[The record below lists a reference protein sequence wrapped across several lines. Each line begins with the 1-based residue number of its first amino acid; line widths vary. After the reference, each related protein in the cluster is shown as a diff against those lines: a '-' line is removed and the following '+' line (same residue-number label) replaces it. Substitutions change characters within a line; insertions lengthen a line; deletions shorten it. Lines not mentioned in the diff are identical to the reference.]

1 MKPLFRIAL
10 LVLGFLAIVPAAH
23 ANGVVVE
30 GNYARAGG
38 NWGTELGGGLDVGAG
53 PISIRPIAGVFLRD
67 GGTAFYAKGEATFTL
82 PASAEIGAGARFSG
96 DKARVY
102 GTASIPLLPW
112 VRLKGNVGDRYYAI
126 GLRAGF

>member
-1 MKPLFRIAL
+1 MPLFRLAL
-10 LVLGFLAIVPAAH
+10 SAVCLAAATSPAY
-23 ANGVVVE
+23 ANGVVAE
-30 GNYARAGG
+30 ANYARANG

-96 DKARVY
+96 DRVRAY
-102 GTASIPLLPW
+102 GTASVPLLPW
-112 VRLKGNVGDRYYAI
+112 IRLKGNIGDRYYAI